1 MMPGRILTA
10 IALCWFMA
18 APAQAEVI
26 TVMIDKLVFQPAEVQ
41 AKVGDTIVWD
51 NRDVMAHTATASDKS
66 WDVTIAPGKS
76 GRLTL
81 TRAGSV
87 DYFCRFHPNM
97 KSRIVV
103 TP

>member
-1 MMPGRILTA
+1 MTPGRILTA
-10 IALCWFMA
+10 IALCWSMA

-26 TVMIDKLVFQPAEVQ
+26 TITIDKLVFQLAEVE

-51 NRDVMAHTATASDKS
+51 NKDVMAHTATASDKS

-87 DYFCRFHPNM
+87 EYFCRFHPNM
-97 KSRIVV
+97 KGRIVV

>member
-1 MMPGRILTA
+1 MMPGRTLTA

-26 TVMIDKLVFQPAEVQ
+26 TITIDKLVFQLAEVK

-51 NRDVMAHTATASDKS
+51 NKDVMAHTATAFDKS

-76 GRLTL
+76 GQLTL

-97 KSRIVV
+97 KGRIVV